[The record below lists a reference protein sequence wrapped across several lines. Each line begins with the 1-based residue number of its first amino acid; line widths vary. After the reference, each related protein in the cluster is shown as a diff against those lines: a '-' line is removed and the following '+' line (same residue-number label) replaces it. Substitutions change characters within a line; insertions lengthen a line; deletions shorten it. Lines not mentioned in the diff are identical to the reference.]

1 MPNKLEYSRL
11 SEHEMLSRAKMF
23 YELMSAR
30 RTVRSF
36 STEAIP
42 DKVIDYI
49 VRTAATSPS
58 GANKQPWHFCIVRD
72 PDIKK
77 QIREGA
83 ETEEKLNYE
92 ARYSEEMLRDI
103 GDLETNPVK
112 EFLED
117 APVLIV
123 VFKESY
129 RVVEGYRRKNY
140 YVNESVGL
148 ASGFLLAAIHNAGL
162 VTVTHT
168 PSPMKFLNTI
178 LGRPHNEV
186 PLLLMPVGYPARDVL
201 IPEIDRKRPDEIMSI
216 Y

>member
-1 MPNKLEYSRL
+1 MPKKLEYSRL
-11 SEHEMLSRAKMF
+11 PEHEMLSRAKMF

-36 STEAIP
+36 STEPIP
-42 DKVIDYI
+42 DEVLDYI

-83 ETEEKLNYE
+83 EAEEKLNYE
-92 ARYSEEMLRDI
+92 SRYSEEMLRDI
-103 GDLETNPVK
+103 GNLETSPVK

-129 RVVEGYRRKNY
+129 RVVDGYRRKNY

-148 ASGFLLAAIHNAGL
+148 ASGLLLAAIHNAGL

-168 PSPMKFLNTI
+168 PSPMKFLNAI

-186 PLLLMPVGYPARDVL
+186 PVLLMPVGFPARETL
-201 IPEIDRKRPDEIMSI
+201 IPEITRKSPDEIMSI